1 MSVAKLPIPTVYCA
15 PFFRTNVAGEKPV
28 AAICPV
34 ELRNSVYFPG
44 RLSPV
49 VSCVDTVN
57 LYVVGP
63 TVNRAECV
71 GVQAVPCTLLE
82 QSDAV
87 GTWHVVVKHSV

>member
-1 MSVAKLPIPTVYCA
+1 MSVAKLPIPTVYC

-57 LYVVGP
+57 LYVVD
-63 TVNRAECV
+63 CV
-71 GVQAVPCTLLE
+71 VA
-82 QSDAV
+82 DAV
-87 GTWHVVVKHSV
+87 FDGEEVNPPA